1 MYGGR
6 DRDRQ
11 TDRQIGNRTKQEGN
25 KRERKVEGRRSG
37 DMGKRFKDE
46 TERE

>member
-6 DRDRQ
+6 ARDRQ

-25 KRERKVEGRRSG
+25 KRERKVEGKREG
-37 DMGKRFKDE
+37 DKGKRLKDE